1 MSNIKRNGT
10 KLSKLLQ
17 DEKGGRMNVGEGW
30 LGVGRKDCRKGGREG
45 SFHLFHLEEKHIGQ
59 KSGKKCFTL
68 QDRLIEI

>member
-1 MSNIKRNGT
+1 
-10 KLSKLLQ
+10 
-17 DEKGGRMNVGEGW
+17 MNVGEGW